1 MRDNNKAIATEVAG
15 KTESPVPIH
24 RFPIG
29 QIVRLK
35 SRKGLSPKAADVYRI
50 TAFLPARDNSPQYR
64 MRNDDVGQERV
75 TQEVDIELLAPEA
88 DAE

>member
-1 MRDNNKAIATEVAG
+1 VAG
-15 KTESPVPIH
+15 KKKCTVPIH

-35 SRKGLSPKAADVYRI
+35 SRKGLSPKAADIYRI

-64 MRNDDVGQERV
+64 MRNDDVAPERV
-75 TQEVDIELLAPEA
+75 TQEVDIEPIA

>member
-1 MRDNNKAIATEVAG
+1 MAG
-15 KTESPVPIH
+15 KKKCTVPIH

-35 SRKGLSPKAADVYRI
+35 SRKGLSPKAADIYRI

-64 MRNDDVGQERV
+64 MRNDDVAQERV
-75 TQEVDIELLAPEA
+75 TQEVDIEPITPVA